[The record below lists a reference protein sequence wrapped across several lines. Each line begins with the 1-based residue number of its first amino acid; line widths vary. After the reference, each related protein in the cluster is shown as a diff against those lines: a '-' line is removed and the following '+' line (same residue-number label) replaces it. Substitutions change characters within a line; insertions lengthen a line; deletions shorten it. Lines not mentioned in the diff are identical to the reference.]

1 MLTDDSGLKLAAATA
16 PPTKTRYLMLALIFF
31 ATVIN
36 YVDRTNLAVVAPIL
50 SKDLDLSPVQMGLLF
65 SAFAWTYAFAN
76 LPGGYLVDRLGSRVA
91 YGWSLFLWST
101 ATFVQGAAGSFAAL
115 FGLRLA
121 VGAAEAP
128 AFPSNNRVVT
138 MWFPKSERGS
148 ATSFYVVGQYI
159 GTAMFTPLLFW
170 IASQYGWREVFYV
183 TGGLGILFAI
193 VWFKLYRDPK
203 DSKRVNAEE
212 LRYIESGGALTGGI
226 AQANFK
232 WSLVWQL
239 FEHRQIWA
247 ICIGKFAI
255 SSTLFFFLTWF
266 PTYLVE
272 ARGMTMLKAGFFA
285 VLPYIAASLGVLLGG
300 YWSDTL
306 LKRGY
311 SMSVARKLPIVTG
324 FLLASSIF
332 LANFTTS
339 NMIAIAILSFAFFAQ
354 GISSMSWAII
364 SEVAPKELIGM
375 TGGVCN
381 FAGNLAGIAMPIAI
395 GYILAHTG
403 SFNWALGL
411 VGIAA
416 ITGALSYTFLLG
428 PVKRIQLRHTAEA

>member
-1 MLTDDSGLKLAAATA
+1 MFHENAGLKTIA
-16 PPTKTRYLMLALIFF
+16 PAGVRPGKTRYLMLFLIFF

-50 SKDLDLSPVQMGLLF
+50 SEDLGLDRIQMGLLF

-76 LPGGYLVDRLGSRVA
+76 LPGGFIVDRLGSRVA
-91 YGWSLFLWST
+91 YGWSLFLWSA
-101 ATFVQGAAGSFAAL
+101 ATFVQGAVSGFAAL
-115 FGLRLA
+115 FGLRLL

-170 IASQYGWREVFYV
+170 VAVTYGWREVFYL

-193 VWFKLYRDPK
+193 IWFKVYRDPK
-203 DSKRVNAEE
+203 ECKRVSKEE
-212 LRYIESGGALTGGI
+212 LQYIEEGGALTGGVQ
-226 AQANFK
+226 QAEFK

-272 ARGMTMLKAGFFA
+272 ERGMTMLKAGFFA
-285 VLPYIAASLGVLLGG
+285 VMPYIAASVGVLLGG

-311 SMSVARKLPIVTG
+311 SM
-324 FLLASSIF
+324 
-332 LANFTTS
+332 
-339 NMIAIAILSFAFFAQ
+339 
-354 GISSMSWAII
+354 
-364 SEVAPKELIGM
+364 
-375 TGGVCN
+375 
-381 FAGNLAGIAMPIAI
+381 
-395 GYILAHTG
+395 
-403 SFNWALGL
+403 
-411 VGIAA
+411 
-416 ITGALSYTFLLG
+416 
-428 PVKRIQLRHTAEA
+428 

>member
-1 MLTDDSGLKLAAATA
+1 MFHEKAGLKTIA
-16 PPTKTRYLMLALIFF
+16 PAGVRPGKTRYLMLFLIFF

-50 SKDLDLSPVQMGLLF
+50 SEDLGLDRIQMGLLF

-76 LPGGYLVDRLGSRVA
+76 LPGGFIVDRLGSRVA
-91 YGWSLFLWST
+91 YGWSLFLWSA
-101 ATFVQGAAGSFAAL
+101 ATFVQGAVSGFAAL
-115 FGLRLA
+115 FGLRLL

-170 IASQYGWREVFYV
+170 VAVTYGWREVFYL
-183 TGGLGILFAI
+183 TGGLGIIFAFI
-193 VWFKLYRDPK
+193 WFKVYRDPK
-203 DSKRVNAEE
+203 ECKRVSKEE
-212 LRYIESGGALTGGI
+212 LRYIEEGGALTGGVQ
-226 AQANFK
+226 QADFK

-272 ARGMTMLKAGFFA
+272 ERGMTMLKAGFFA
-285 VLPYIAASLGVLLGG
+285 VMPYIAASVGVLLGG

-324 FLLASSIF
+324 FVFASTIF
-332 LANFTTS
+332 LANFTES
-339 NMIAIAILSFAFFAQ
+339 NLVAISILSFAFFAQ
-354 GISSMSWAII
+354 GVSSMSWAII
-364 SEVAPKELIGM
+364 SEVAPKELIGV

-381 FAGNLAGIAMPIAI
+381 FAGNLAGIIMPITI
-395 GYILAHTG
+395 GFILAYTG
-403 SFNWALGL
+403 SFSWALGL

-428 PVKRIQLRHTAEA
+428 PVKRIELRHE

>member
-1 MLTDDSGLKLAAATA
+1 MFHENAGLKTIA
-16 PPTKTRYLMLALIFF
+16 PAGARPGKTRYLMLFLIFF

-36 YVDRTNLAVVAPIL
+36 YVDRSNLAVVAPIL
-50 SKDLDLSPVQMGLLF
+50 SEDLGLDRIQMGLLF

-76 LPGGYLVDRLGSRVA
+76 LPGGFIVDRLGSRVA
-91 YGWSLFLWST
+91 YGWSLFLWSA
-101 ATFVQGAAGSFAAL
+101 ATFVQGAVSGFAAL
-115 FGLRLA
+115 FGLRLL

-170 IASQYGWREVFYV
+170 VAVTYGWREVFYL
-183 TGGLGILFAI
+183 TGGLGILFAVI
-193 VWFKLYRDPK
+193 WFKVYRDPREC
-203 DSKRVNAEE
+203 KRVSKEE
-212 LRYIESGGALTGGI
+212 LQYIEEGGALTSGVQ
-226 AQANFK
+226 QAEFK

-272 ARGMTMLKAGFFA
+272 ERGMTMLKAGFFA
-285 VLPYIAASLGVLLGG
+285 VMPYIAASVGVLLGG

-324 FLLASSIF
+324 FVFASTIF
-332 LANFTTS
+332 LANFTES
-339 NMIAIAILSFAFFAQ
+339 NLVAISILSFAFFAQ
-354 GISSMSWAII
+354 GVSSMSWAII
-364 SEVAPKELIGM
+364 SEVAPKELIGV

-381 FAGNLAGIAMPIAI
+381 FAGNLAGIVMPITI
-395 GYILAHTG
+395 GFILAYTG
-403 SFNWALGL
+403 SFSWALGL

-428 PVKRIQLRHTAEA
+428 PVKRIELRHE

>member
-1 MLTDDSGLKLAAATA
+1 MFHENAGLKTIA
-16 PPTKTRYLMLALIFF
+16 PAGVRPGKTRYLMLFLIFF

-50 SKDLDLSPVQMGLLF
+50 SEDLGLDRIQMGLLF

-76 LPGGYLVDRLGSRVA
+76 LPGGFIVDRLGSRVA
-91 YGWSLFLWST
+91 YGWSLFLWSA
-101 ATFVQGAAGSFAAL
+101 ATFVQGAVSGFAAL
-115 FGLRLA
+115 FGLRLL

-148 ATSFYVVGQYI
+148 ATSCYVVGQYI

-170 IASQYGWREVFYV
+170 VAVTYGWREVFYL
-183 TGGLGILFAI
+183 TGGLGIVFAVI
-193 VWFKLYRDPK
+193 WFKVYRDPK
-203 DSKRVNAEE
+203 ECKRVSKEE
-212 LRYIESGGALTGGI
+212 LQYIEDGGALTGGVQ
-226 AQANFK
+226 QAEFK

-272 ARGMTMLKAGFFA
+272 ERGMTMLKAGFFA
-285 VLPYIAASLGVLLGG
+285 VMPYIAASVGVLLGG

-324 FLLASSIF
+324 FVFASTIF
-332 LANFTTS
+332 LANFTDS
-339 NMIAIAILSFAFFAQ
+339 NLVAISILSFAFFAQ
-354 GISSMSWAII
+354 GVSSMSWAII
-364 SEVAPKELIGM
+364 SEVAPKELIGV

-381 FAGNLAGIAMPIAI
+381 FAGNLAGIIMPITI
-395 GYILAHTG
+395 GFILAYTG
-403 SFNWALGL
+403 SFSWALGL

-428 PVKRIQLRHTAEA
+428 PVKRIELRHE

>member
-1 MLTDDSGLKLAAATA
+1 MLF
-16 PPTKTRYLMLALIFF
+16 LIFF

-50 SKDLDLSPVQMGLLF
+50 SEDLGLDRIQMGLLF

-76 LPGGYLVDRLGSRVA
+76 LPGGFIVDRLGSRVA
-91 YGWSLFLWST
+91 YGWSLFLWSA
-101 ATFVQGAAGSFAAL
+101 ATFVQGAVSGFAAL
-115 FGLRLA
+115 FGLRLL

-170 IASQYGWREVFYV
+170 VAVTYGWREVFYL
-183 TGGLGILFAI
+183 TGGLGIIFAFI
-193 VWFKLYRDPK
+193 WFKVYRDPK
-203 DSKRVNAEE
+203 ECKRVSKEE
-212 LRYIESGGALTGGI
+212 LRYIEEGGALTGGVQ
-226 AQANFK
+226 QADFK

-272 ARGMTMLKAGFFA
+272 ERGMTMLKAGFFA
-285 VLPYIAASLGVLLGG
+285 VMPYIAASVGVLLGG

-324 FLLASSIF
+324 FVFASTIF
-332 LANFTTS
+332 LANFTES
-339 NMIAIAILSFAFFAQ
+339 NLVAISILSFAFFAQ
-354 GISSMSWAII
+354 GVSSMSWAII
-364 SEVAPKELIGM
+364 SEVAPKELIGV

-381 FAGNLAGIAMPIAI
+381 FAGNLAGIIMPITI
-395 GYILAHTG
+395 GFILAYTG
-403 SFNWALGL
+403 SFSWALGL

-428 PVKRIQLRHTAEA
+428 PVKRIELRHE

>member
-1 MLTDDSGLKLAAATA
+1 MFHENAGLKTIA
-16 PPTKTRYLMLALIFF
+16 PAGVRPGKTRYLMLFLIFF

-50 SKDLDLSPVQMGLLF
+50 SEDLGLDRIQMGLLF

-76 LPGGYLVDRLGSRVA
+76 LPGGFIVDRLGSRVA
-91 YGWSLFLWST
+91 YGWSLFLWSA
-101 ATFVQGAAGSFAAL
+101 ATFVQGAVSGFAAL
-115 FGLRLA
+115 FGLRLL

-170 IASQYGWREVFYV
+170 VAVTYGWREVFYL

-193 VWFKLYRDPK
+193 IWFKVYRDPREC
-203 DSKRVNAEE
+203 KRVSKEE
-212 LRYIESGGALTGGI
+212 LQYIEEGGALTGGVQ
-226 AQANFK
+226 QAEFK

-272 ARGMTMLKAGFFA
+272 ERGMTMLKAGFFA
-285 VLPYIAASLGVLLGG
+285 VMPYIAASVGVLLGG

-324 FLLASSIF
+324 FVFASTIF
-332 LANFTTS
+332 LANFTDS
-339 NMIAIAILSFAFFAQ
+339 NLVAISILSFAFFAQ
-354 GISSMSWAII
+354 GVSSMSWAII
-364 SEVAPKELIGM
+364 SEVAPKELIGV

-381 FAGNLAGIAMPIAI
+381 FAGNLAGIVMPITI
-395 GYILAHTG
+395 GFILAYTG
-403 SFNWALGL
+403 SFSWALGL

-428 PVKRIQLRHTAEA
+428 PVKRIELRHE